1 MLISL
6 SLSHSIPLTLLLH
19 ARSAS
24 FTYLAIYWW
33 SFIMFE
39 SLWRGVSPPYLQD
52 KGLWRFS
59 EDFVVVC
66 HNLSM
71 PVMARRVPPLG
82 RRPESDSDAGGPA

>member
-1 MLISL
+1 
-6 SLSHSIPLTLLLH
+6 
-19 ARSAS
+19 
-24 FTYLAIYWW
+24 
-33 SFIMFE
+33 MFE

-52 KGLWRFS
+52 KGLWRSS

-82 RRPESDSDAGGPA
+82 RRPESDPDAGGPA